1 MKDIGFYLFGGRGD
15 ADRFYYVKLH
25 PAVGKTGMGFSAKIM
40 AKAKFSPHPNT
51 LERKMQN
58 EYVSERKKFINENKK
73 HTARESTPSAFNF
86 FKFSLRFFIF
96 KGV

>member
-1 MKDIGFYLFGGRGD
+1 MKASGNMFLISF
-15 ADRFYYVKLH
+15 A
-25 PAVGKTGMGFSAKIM
+25 ACNSC
-40 AKAKFSPHPNT
+40 
-51 LERKMQN
+51 LE
-58 EYVSERKKFINENKK
+58 FINENKK